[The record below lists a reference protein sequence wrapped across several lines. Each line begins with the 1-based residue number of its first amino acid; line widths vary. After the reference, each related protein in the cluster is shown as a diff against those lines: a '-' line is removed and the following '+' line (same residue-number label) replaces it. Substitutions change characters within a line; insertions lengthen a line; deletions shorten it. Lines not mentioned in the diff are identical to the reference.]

1 MKNKKVIIGIGT
13 LISVLIIG
21 LIIFKFSL
29 SKNYSKDFKKA
40 SEAIVYNTSTDIN
53 TLTLYS
59 QVLQLSYFKNTDFE
73 SILKNLDSTDS
84 TTVKN
89 SLDKSKQK
97 NKEITK
103 LMKKLKSPPKK
114 YEKDYDELLKMYD
127 VYLKI
132 HSKAQYCTTFREED
146 YSDAADKLEE
156 IKNSDI
162 KLKNIELEYYTENL
176 YLRV

>member
-21 LIIFKFSL
+21 LIIFKFSM
-29 SKNYSKDFKKA
+29 SNNYSKNFKKA
-40 SEAIVYNTSTDIN
+40 TEAIVYNTSTDIN
-53 TLTLYS
+53 TLKLYS
-59 QVLQLSYFKNTDFE
+59 QVLELSYFKNTDFE
-73 SILKNLDSTDS
+73 STLKSLDSTDS
-84 TTVKN
+84 TTLKN

-114 YEKDYDELLKMYD
+114 YERDYDELLKMYD
-127 VYLKI
+127 AYLKV
-132 HSKAQYCTTFREED
+132 HSKAQYCTTFSVED

-156 IKNSDI
+156 ITDSAA
-162 KLKNIELEYYTENL
+162 KLKNIAME
-176 YLRV
+176 